1 MKVSATLSG
10 GFVKGVVH
18 IGFLKALE
26 YKGLPPSF
34 VCGASA
40 GALIGGLYCAGYSP
54 DELLEIAKKYSWYKL
69 ASPSL
74 RGALFKL
81 DGLYRA
87 LKELLGDK
95 DIEEFKIPFGLTVV
109 NLRTL
114 KCEFKRS
121 GPAAELIT
129 ASCSIPPLFSPWKVG
144 GEFYIDGGVRNSLPA
159 EMGKAFGVE
168 LNVCSRVLFSYKGSS
183 LDSIREIT
191 LRTVCASL
199 VETQERRLPYC
210 DIIVNHK
217 FREGFLS
224 FKEIEKTVNF
234 GFNNTLR
241 ELEESGY
248 G

>member
-54 DELLEIAKKYSWYKL
+54 DEITEIAKKYSWYKL
-69 ASPSL
+69 ASPSF

-87 LKELLGDK
+87 LKELLGDAK
-95 DIEEFKIPFGLTVV
+95 IEEFKIPFGLTVV
-109 NLRTL
+109 NLQTL

-144 GEFYIDGGVRNSLPA
+144 SEFYIDGGVRNSLPS
-159 EMGKAFGVE
+159 EMGKASGGE
-168 LNVCSRVLFSYKGSS
+168 LNVCSRVLFKRESGST
-183 LDSIREIT
+183 DSIKDIT
-191 LRTVCASL
+191 LQTVCASL
-199 VETQERRLPYC
+199 MENQERRLSYC
-210 DIIVNHK
+210 DIIVSHEFK
-217 FREGFLS
+217 GGFLT
-224 FKEIEKTVNF
+224 FKDIEETVKF

-241 ELEESGY
+241 ELEGRGY